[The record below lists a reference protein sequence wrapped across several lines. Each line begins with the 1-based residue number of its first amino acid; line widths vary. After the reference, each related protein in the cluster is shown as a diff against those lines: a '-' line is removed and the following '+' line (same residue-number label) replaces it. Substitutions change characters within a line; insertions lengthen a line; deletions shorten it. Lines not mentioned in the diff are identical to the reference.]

1 MRNEI
6 VVAVVDTG
14 IDHAKLNSSVRAH
27 LYRNPGEVPGNG
39 VDDDGNGLV
48 DDVTGPSTGPASN
61 HHYQVRAGSSHG
73 SGMVANVSA
82 QIGAAEGIVG
92 ARLPVS
98 IMPVSMFGDYY
109 GNIVRAAEAGASVIS
124 LSHNLSYDQKAA
136 ISAMLRR
143 FDAIAVTVD
152 RDPRPGVNP
161 DAGEG
166 PNSPFDNVIEVALI
180 SDRIVRGNGGVDLLE
195 VGRSLRDTSESHA
208 ISNVAGK
215 IAAIWGV
222 DPSLSAA
229 QVLRIVAASTT
240 RDHPTIRA
248 EDLHSEMGGRIDLAT
263 GLALAREGGEARPG
277 PATPDPQVPPGA
289 GSDGSIP
296 PFSGPTPTELSTSG
310 PSAGGAVSAETDVIT
325 FASGDV
331 SVSGGRGRVTFST
344 ADLLAN
350 DRGDA
355 RGIAIHTDAVDG
367 HVALS
372 RDGTTLS
379 YAFDLVGFNGRDAF
393 TYRLLGADGSRDHG
407 RVYLRIATD
416 GLSVAEPPS
425 RPAPAPEAGDEGV
438 LAINVGSDRTHVA
451 ADGTVFAADT
461 TGVGRA
467 SWTRAAISGT
477 RDDDLY
483 RSGVWSADGLAYDLD
498 VENGAYAVRLHF
510 AETWKGAFADG
521 VRVFDVAI
529 EGRMAV
535 EDLDIHA
542 AAGARAAHVVEREV
556 EVIDGTLDIDL
567 LAGLQNP
574 ALSGIEVIRLD
585 APVDQAPRAQDDA
598 FVFDWERDVA
608 IDPQTGT
615 ASISLSR
622 EDLVANDDA
631 GAWPQIEVVDGPSD
645 AVLGLAGEASVL
657 TVVVDPARFDG
668 RTSFTY
674 AVQDDE
680 GVAGDPAT
688 VTIELRGMP
697 APGVAPARL
706 ALADAGADRELF
718 TLGASTIVEADS
730 IEGRQLTV
738 LAHGAPSA
746 RSARMQVD
754 GGHER
759 IENVEP
765 YALFGDR
772 SGDLAGGLDLEGG
785 ETAAVSAEL
794 FAGRSATGAALGG
807 AEATL
812 RAQSGVI
819 SGGRYH
825 APDLFAFDE
834 TRMGEDRV
842 RHFEAFDRIA
852 LFGGSGLDAQG
863 VLDRARVEHDDTVID
878 FGEGNVLTLQ
888 GFTGLQVDDILL

>member
-1 MRNEI
+1 M
-6 VVAVVDTG
+6 
-14 IDHAKLNSSVRAH
+14 
-27 LYRNPGEVPGNG
+27 
-39 VDDDGNGLV
+39 
-48 DDVTGPSTGPASN
+48 
-61 HHYQVRAGSSHG
+61 
-73 SGMVANVSA
+73 
-82 QIGAAEGIVG
+82 
-92 ARLPVS
+92 
-98 IMPVSMFGDYY
+98 
-109 GNIVRAAEAGASVIS
+109 RAAEAGASVIS

-143 FDAIAVTVD
+143 FDAIAVAVD
-152 RDPRPGVNP
+152 RDAGPGVNP
-161 DAGEG
+161 DAGEDPG
-166 PNSPFDNVIEVALI
+166 SPFDNVIEVALI

-215 IAAIWGV
+215 IAAIWSV
-222 DPSLSAA
+222 DPGRSAA
-229 QVLRIVAASTT
+229 QVVDIVAASTT
-240 RDHPTIRA
+240 HDHPLVRSNG
-248 EDLHSEMGGRIDLAT
+248 LRSEMGGRIDLEA
-263 GLALAREGGEARPG
+263 GLVLARTEAPAEYEAEYEQVEACVQTDAAQDEAPAG
-277 PATPDPQVPPGA
+277 STSEPDATPKLSGPPPVKLSPSGSPATE
-289 GSDGSIP
+289 
-296 PFSGPTPTELSTSG
+296 T
-310 PSAGGAVSAETDVIT
+310 VSAETDVIA

-355 RGIAIHTDAVDG
+355 RAIAIHTDAVDG
-367 HVALS
+367 HVDALA
-372 RDGTTLS
+372 RRHDAELRVRPRGLRRPRRLHLS
-379 YAFDLVGFNGRDAF
+379 AAGRG
-393 TYRLLGADGSRDHG
+393 RLEGSRHG
-407 RVYLRIATD
+407 LPPCIATD
-416 GLSVAEPPS
+416 GLLVAEPPS
-425 RPAPAPEAGDEGV
+425 RPAPAADGDGV
-438 LAINVGSDRTHVA
+438 LAINVGSDRAHVA

-461 TGVGRA
+461 TGVGRT

-477 RDDDLY
+477 REDDLY

-657 TVVVDPARFDG
+657 TLVVDPARFDG
-668 RTSFTY
+668 RTRFTY

-688 VTIELRGMP
+688 VTIDLRGMP

-785 ETAAVSAEL
+785 EAAAVSAEL
-794 FAGRSATGAALGG
+794 FAGRLATGAALGEV
-807 AEATL
+807 EATL

-834 TRMGEDRV
+834 TRMGADRV
-842 RHFEAFDRIA
+842 QHFEAFDRIA

-888 GFTGLQVDDILL
+888 GFTGLQADDILV